1 MAHFAKI
8 NKEHIVTQVVEVADA
23 VATTEANGIKF
34 LRDLHKE
41 PDATWVQTFTD
52 GTRKHY
58 AGKGFTYNATEDAF
72 LEPRPFPSW
81 HLDKTTYTWKSP
93 AGDVPKTFDD
103 GLVQKDG
110 STPLGD
116 LYHWNELKKIWD
128 KTV

>member
-1 MAHFAKI
+1 MAYFAKI
-8 NKEHIVTQVVEVADA
+8 NREHIVVAVHAVADA
-23 VATTEANGIKF
+23 VAPTEAEGIKF

-93 AGDVPKTFDD
+93 AGDVPETFDD